1 TFQESCWFGGANF
14 ANKPKKKEKRM
25 DHFDV
30 RTAPDAIPRQLMR
43 RRESTSSDFIQ
54 AGCDEFK
61 LSSDNSPTDNFKKL
75 IISLSVRGKSKNRKK
90 QLNVSM
96 EEYSYQFNV
105 KIVGMPLKAEKES
118 PETTANLCL
127 QLFAA
132 LGVKDISLQDIDI
145 AHRMPARRA
154 SSHPNSIICKFVW
167 RLAKNKVMEARKEVS
182 KLQAV
187 QLGFS
192 SGIPVEHVNIYDH
205 LTPRLHTL

>member
-1 TFQESCWFGGANF
+1 MATATKALRKENEALKEEIQQIMTKLQHLEQKFESINARVNQISMRCNDIAKCVDAGA
-14 ANKPKKKEKRM
+14 ER
-25 DHFDV
+25 
-30 RTAPDAIPRQLMR
+30 
-43 RRESTSSDFIQ
+43 
-54 AGCDEFK
+54 
-61 LSSDNSPTDNFKKL
+61 
-75 IISLSVRGKSKNRKK
+75 
-90 QLNVSM
+90 
-96 EEYSYQFNV
+96 
-105 KIVGMPLKAEKES
+105 ES
-118 PETTANLCL
+118 PETMANLCL

-154 SSHPNSIICKFVW
+154 SSHPNSIICKFVR

-192 SGIPVEHVNIYDH
+192 SGIPVKHVNIYDH